1 MPFLRT
7 IEDFLPFAGEVFLSN
22 FLFAAFRVFIPC
34 LSFGLPQP
42 QVAHI
47 TSSSFVG
54 RQSQILLACR
64 LCPYQASF
72 ALVTFSLQTSLQS
85 FCNYLYSLAFH
96 MIYTLF
102 LTFLRFSNF
111 VFSLTFR
118 YTVWHL
124 FPAFILHT
132 YLNVS
137 VPARVRIFSH
147 YLPPS

>member
-7 IEDFLPFAGEVFLSN
+7 IEDFLPFAGAVFLSN

-47 TSSSFVG
+47 TFSSSYEE

-72 ALVTFSLQTSLQS
+72 ALVTFS
-85 FCNYLYSLAFH
+85 
-96 MIYTLF
+96 
-102 LTFLRFSNF
+102 
-111 VFSLTFR
+111 
-118 YTVWHL
+118 
-124 FPAFILHT
+124 
-132 YLNVS
+132 
-137 VPARVRIFSH
+137 
-147 YLPPS
+147 